1 MTGSGAG
8 FDQRNSGNK
17 CREEMVSMAVLG
29 TVSLKKWTEV
39 SGKNPSF
46 SVECRLGSQVTRSQ
60 KFRCGD
66 RGFED
71 PDARLMA
78 LRFGFLTEGL
88 VAFRSFLFEG
98 SKKRGLVYICVRR
111 NRACGLRFADVVIR
125 VESGVTRSISFKGS
139 GSSDGDDDAVERAF
153 SFVTGSG
160 IGNWVRWFMGQQ
172 VESPSLQQ
180 GGGVCGHCGQRK
192 QQQQQQE
199 ESDDPQCEQQISED
213 YKCFSCKKIE
223 RDEITII
230 RMDEQGEY
238 KAVPVE
244 DISADN
250 KSVGLSGS
258 ESVCSVCGCEDN
270 EKFETM
276 IHPPCNCNGSSFLA
290 HPSCVFASLAIFRR
304 GNNQAPA
311 SCKVCGGRGTMILG
325 SPEEGSSKPT
335 GVNPNFR
342 RNTTNATQK
351 KGVKR
356 VSSDLTNGGVEKAD
370 LSEIQPLQIF
380 NEESGRKAVQDPQKD
395 DFSIS
400 ESEKLGITIPTRRFD
415 DAVASVPIKKRKY
428 TLFQLP
434 SPPPASPTPASPLRS
449 SSPELA
455 ASLVRSE
462 GLPSAKQE
470 QGEQQVLEGMA
481 FTGESLHEKYTEVV
495 GQPLNENTL
504 KIPSSV
510 GYFPQDIGVAN
521 LSGNSRFPMSAS
533 IGKPG
538 SNSLE
543 DRVSKV
549 ELMEFKTPKPTPEIL
564 NDGDIGSQDN
574 KQEVYSCM
582 DTMKQEEDFRR
593 RDHVLQ
599 SDLLLTAEN
608 EIHVIEGISD
618 CNNLSRTDNITC
630 METEESMELGLC
642 CNSVALGSRTHLETT
657 GCSKMSSVAGECSAA
672 GLQEDGEKQEKGIL
686 LRLDSGYFND
696 DRSHW
701 DLNTPMDSW
710 EKQLEVVNTDSKS
723 EFLPAD
729 TANYKNSE
737 HLDGIQVHILASEA
751 KHDTG
756 KSEQDMLSKVLQA
769 DQDNNALNFSES
781 SASGKD
787 SELDTSLRLRPDAIR
802 DQCKMNLA
810 YMYRSVSLSE
820 ESVAERELNLSIAP
834 SGGACESV
842 INVSGVD
849 AQDDRHF
856 VEKPSDCLL
865 ATDQCLQS
873 DSQLDNTP
881 IDDNVDMFDKT
892 ESSADCKQ
900 DKEPAKD
907 NFEATDGTS
916 YEGNSSGPE
925 TTNENPDLVQINFPS
940 SPSRDQQLIE
950 TVNEDSIVDD
960 ANAATICAVNACVE
974 DINTTRENPRSPE
987 LGLDKQSAEDA
998 TEIAYGGDSEFD
1010 GYDDE
1015 YELVSD
1021 TDNISDTGK
1030 EIVEQAENEH
1040 QAEEGEYR
1048 ETGLHTWVKEDTGEE
1063 LEDEHVDYG
1072 DSDGRD
1078 ADDLGMDLDDRG
1090 KDVEHEKNWDDDQQS
1105 EMEEKYDTDSHHEE
1119 HDSQFDGVVQV
1130 SQAGEEDTKCESV
1143 EAELDIQHATEKQEH
1158 KGDGDVSQTT
1168 EVLGEDISLEVEL
1181 KCHQDQNKGVAAK
1194 SREGRLFTPRQKS
1207 SGWDQLPDGFES
1219 AAEALKAVHGAVHGT
1234 FNKRGRGAAL
1244 VSGGRI
1250 GAMSSRGASSRRD
1263 GVFGE
1268 RMDVDDSMHRKEGF
1282 FIRGRDGSLPTS
1294 PSFASR
1300 KPTRGRIVGRG
1311 GGPSRG
1317 MHNMGRAE
1325 PWADGGTRHL
1335 GPHRHHSP
1343 DYYGDHVGFG
1353 PHVSANAAAMSAAKV
1368 ESSGFVVS
1376 MDGTVTKVVRGG
1388 IRGRRGR
1395 GALMG
1400 RGAPM
1405 GIEESRDFGLQMS
1418 MGPGGLMSDTG
1429 MNVSRARA
1437 IGIGP
1442 DRISAG
1448 NHVGRERY
1456 REPSFG
1462 NNRWDHSIGDSP
1474 HRMDHQLRERN
1485 RSFTPPP
1492 GRRLTR
1498 MLRSHTQSRSRSGTR
1513 SPRPKSSPRGSTG
1526 AGIGRG
1532 PAPRRR
1538 SRTPPTLRSESRM
1551 DRPKSP
1557 LFQSVGSFEHR
1568 MFLPSSRTRRSPPQ
1582 SSKWSYDRRDTNHFK
1597 DSEYKRSFR
1606 GGSPSKRMSPRVVH
1620 ESGLMSS
1627 PGRLKHSEYRGTVY
1641 TSRTAEFGGD
1651 SRRFKHDESE
1661 DVRLKQSDNSGRS
1674 IDVGSADIRRYR
1686 RQDDEGDCQA
1696 RNSRAKDAG
1705 ISREQ
1710 GRGDH
1715 NSRL

>member
-1 MTGSGAG
+1 MVGSGAG

-125 VESGVTRSISFKGS
+125 VDSGVTRSISFKGS
-139 GSSDGDDDAVERAF
+139 GSSDGDDDAVERAL

-172 VESPSLQQ
+172 VEGPSLQQ

-192 QQQQQQE
+192 QQHQHQE

-213 YKCFSCKKIE
+213 YMCFSCKKIE

-244 DISADN
+244 EICTDN
-250 KSVGLSGS
+250 KSAGLSVS

-270 EKFETM
+270 ENFEIM
-276 IHPPCNCNGSSFLA
+276 MHSCSCNGGSVLA
-290 HPSCVFASLAIFRR
+290 HPSCVSASLATFRT
-304 GNNQAPA
+304 GSNQAPA
-311 SCKVCGGRGTMILG
+311 SCKVCGGRGTIG
-325 SPEEGSSKPT
+325 SPEEGTSKLLML
-335 GVNPNFR
+335 NPNFR

-356 VSSDLTNGGVEKAD
+356 VSSDLTNGGVGKAD
-370 LSEIQPLQIF
+370 LSEIQPLKTF

-395 DFSIS
+395 DFSFS
-400 ESEKLGITIPTRRFD
+400 ESEKLGVTIPTRRFD

-470 QGEQQVLEGMA
+470 QGEQQVLEG
-481 FTGESLHEKYTEVV
+481 
-495 GQPLNENTL
+495 
-504 KIPSSV
+504 
-510 GYFPQDIGVAN
+510 
-521 LSGNSRFPMSAS
+521 
-533 IGKPG
+533 KPG

-549 ELMEFKTPKPTPEIL
+549 ELVEFKNPKPTPERL

-574 KQEVYSCM
+574 KQEVYACV
-582 DTMKQEEDFRR
+582 DILKQEEDFRR
-593 RDHVLQ
+593 RDHVLE
-599 SDLLLTAEN
+599 SDLLATAEN
-608 EIHVIEGISD
+608 KIHVIEGISD
-618 CNNLSRTDNITC
+618 CNNLSRTDHITC
-630 METEESMELGLC
+630 METEESMELALC
-642 CNSVALGSRTHLETT
+642 SNSIALGSRNHLETT

-672 GLQEDGEKQEKGIL
+672 GLQEDGEKQEKGML

-710 EKQLEVVNTDSKS
+710 EKQLEVVNTNSKP

-729 TANYKNSE
+729 TANNKNSE

-751 KHDTG
+751 KHDSG

-769 DQDNNALNFSES
+769 DQDNTALNFSES
-781 SASGKD
+781 LAFGND
-787 SELDTSLRLRPDAIR
+787 SELDTSLRLQPDAILN
-802 DQCKMNLA
+802 QCKINLA
-810 YMYRSVSLSE
+810 YICKSGSLSE

-842 INVSGVD
+842 INVSCVD

-856 VEKPSDCLL
+856 IEKPSDCLL
-865 ATDQCLQS
+865 ATDRSLQS

-900 DKEPAKD
+900 DKEPAED

-916 YEGNSSGPE
+916 YKGNSSGPE
-925 TTNENPDLVQINFPS
+925 TTYENPDLMQKNSPS
-940 SPSRDQQLIE
+940 SPARNQHLIK
-950 TVNEDSIVDD
+950 TVNDDSIVDD

-974 DINTTRENPRSPE
+974 DINTTKENPRSPE
-987 LGLDKQSAEDA
+987 LGLDKQSVEDA

-1021 TDNISDTGK
+1021 TENISDTEK

-1040 QAEEGEYR
+1040 QVEEGEYR
-1048 ETGLHTWVKEDTGEE
+1048 ETGLHTWVERDTGEE

-1119 HDSQFDGVVQV
+1119 QDSQFDGVVQV

-1158 KGDGDVSQTT
+1158 KGDGSLSQTT

-1181 KCHQDQNKGVAAK
+1181 KCHQDQNKGVVAK
-1194 SREGRLFTPRQKS
+1194 SRDGRFFTRQKS

-1219 AAEALKAVHGAVHGT
+1219 AAEALKAVHGT

-1244 VSGGRI
+1244 ISGGRI
-1250 GAMSSRGASSRRD
+1250 GPMSSRGASSRRD

-1317 MHNMGRAE
+1317 MHNMGRAD

-1376 MDGTVTKVVRGG
+1376 MDGTVTKVLRGG

-1400 RGAPM
+1400 RGVPM
-1405 GIEESRDFGLQMS
+1405 GIEESSDFGLQMS

-1557 LFQSVGSFEHR
+1557 LFQNVGSFEHR
-1568 MFLPSSRTRRSPPQ
+1568 MFLSSSRTRRSPPQ

-1597 DSEYKRSFR
+1597 DSEYRRSFR
-1606 GGSPSKRMSPRVVH
+1606 AGSPSKRMSPRGVH
-1620 ESGLMSS
+1620 ESGLMGS

-1641 TSRTAEFGGD
+1641 TSRTAEFGSD
-1651 SRRFKHDESE
+1651 SRRFKRDESE

-1674 IDVGSADIRRYR
+1674 IEVGSTDIRRYR

>member
-1 MTGSGAG
+1 MSGSGAG

-17 CREEMVSMAVLG
+17 CREEMISMAVSEM
-29 TVSLKKWTEV
+29 VSLKKCAEV

-46 SVECRLGSQVTRSQ
+46 SVECIRGSQVTRSK

-71 PDARLMA
+71 PDARLRA

-88 VAFRSFLFEG
+88 VAFRTFLFEG
-98 SKKRGLVYICVRR
+98 SKKRGFVYICVRR

-139 GSSDGDDDAVERAF
+139 GSSDGDDVAVDRALG
-153 SFVTGSG
+153 FVTGSG
-160 IGNWVRWFMGQQ
+160 FGNWVRWFLGQQ
-172 VESPSLQQ
+172 VEGSSPQQ
-180 GGGVCGHCGQRK
+180 GGGVCGHCEQQK
-192 QQQQQQE
+192 QQHQQQE
-199 ESDDPQCEQQISED
+199 EYNDLQCEQQISED
-213 YKCFSCKKIE
+213 YMCFSCKKIE
-223 RDEITII
+223 RGEITII

-238 KAVPVE
+238 NVVPVE
-244 DISADN
+244 EICTDN
-250 KSVGLSGS
+250 KIVGLSGS

-270 EKFETM
+270 EKFEIM
-276 IHPPCNCNGSSFLA
+276 IHPCSCNEGSVLA
-290 HPSCVFASLAIFRR
+290 HPTCVSASLAMCRT
-304 GNNQAPA
+304 GSNQGPA
-311 SCKVCGGRGTMILG
+311 SCKVCGGRGTVIIG
-325 SPEEGSSKPT
+325 SPEEGSSKLT

-356 VSSDLTNGGVEKAD
+356 VSSDLTNGGVGKAD
-370 LSEIQPLQIF
+370 ISENQSPLKLF
-380 NEESGRKAVQDPQKD
+380 NEESGRKTVQDPQKE

-428 TLFQLP
+428 TLFQP
-434 SPPPASPTPASPLRS
+434 SSPPRASSPTPASSLRS
-449 SSPELA
+449 SSPEPA
-455 ASLVRSE
+455 ASIVRSE
-462 GLPSAKQE
+462 GLPAAEQE
-470 QGEQQVLEGMA
+470 QGEQRVVEGMDI
-481 FTGESLHEKYTEVV
+481 TGGSLQEKYIEIA
-495 GQPLNENTL
+495 GQSLNENTG

-510 GYFPQDIGVAN
+510 GYFPQDIGDAN
-521 LSGNSRFPMSAS
+521 LSGNSTLPMYAS

-543 DRVSKV
+543 DTVSKV
-549 ELMEFKTPKPTPEIL
+549 GLMNFKNPKPTIKQEVY
-564 NDGDIGSQDN
+564 DCYIGSQDD
-574 KQEVYSCM
+574 KQEVYACM
-582 DTMKQEEDFRR
+582 DTVKQEEGFRR
-593 RDHVLQ
+593 RDHVLE
-599 SDLLLTAEN
+599 SDLLSTAEN
-608 EIHVIEGISD
+608 KSHVIKGISD
-618 CNNLSRTDNITC
+618 CNNLSRTDDHITC
-630 METEESMELGLC
+630 METEESMGLALC
-642 CNSVALGSRTHLETT
+642 YNPIALGSGNHLETA

-672 GLQEDGEKQEKGIL
+672 GELKYGEKQEKGML

-710 EKQLEVVNTDSKS
+710 EKQPEVVNTDPKPQL
-723 EFLPAD
+723 LPVD
-729 TANYKNSE
+729 TANNKNSE

-751 KHDTG
+751 KHDSG

-769 DQDNNALNFSES
+769 GHDHNALNFSEGL
-781 SASGKD
+781 ALEKD
-787 SELDTSLRLRPDAIR
+787 SELDTSLRLQPDAILNR
-802 DQCKMNLA
+802 SKMNHA
-810 YMYRSVSLSE
+810 YIYKSVSLSKE
-820 ESVAERELNLSIAP
+820 LVAERELNLSMAP
-834 SGGACESV
+834 SGGACELV
-842 INVSGVD
+842 TDVSCVD
-849 AQDDRHF
+849 AQDGRHF
-856 VEKPSDCLL
+856 MEKPSDCIL
-865 ATDQCLQS
+865 AADPSLQS
-873 DSQLDNTP
+873 DCQLDNTP
-881 IDDNVDMFDKT
+881 VDDNVDMFDKT
-892 ESSADCKQ
+892 ESSPDCKQ
-900 DKEPAKD
+900 EKEPAED
-907 NFEATDGTS
+907 NLEAIDGTS
-916 YEGNSSGPE
+916 HKGNSSGPE
-925 TTNENPDLVQINFPS
+925 TNYENLDLVQKG
-940 SPSRDQQLIE
+940 SPSALASDQHLIK

-960 ANAATICAVNACVE
+960 ASAATIRDIDACVE
-974 DINTTRENPRSPE
+974 DINTTRENPGSPE

-1021 TDNISDTGK
+1021 TEK
-1030 EIVEQAENEH
+1030 EFVEQAENEH
-1040 QAEEGEYR
+1040 QVEEGEYR
-1048 ETGLHTWVKEDTGEE
+1048 ETGLHSWVKEDTGEE

-1090 KDVEHEKNWDDDQQS
+1090 KDVEHEKNWDDGLQS

-1119 HDSQFDGVVQV
+1119 HDSQFEGAVQV
-1130 SQAGEEDTKCESV
+1130 NQAGEEDTKCESV
-1143 EAELDIQHATEKQEH
+1143 ASEIDIEHVTEKGEH
-1158 KGDGDVSQTT
+1158 KGDGSVSQAT
-1168 EVLGEDISLEVEL
+1168 ELLGEDISLEVEL
-1181 KCHQDQNKGVAAK
+1181 KCQQDQNKGAAAK
-1194 SREGRLFTPRQKS
+1194 SREGRFFTPRQKS

-1219 AAEALKAVHGAVHGT
+1219 AAEALKAVHGT

-1250 GAMSSRGASSRRD
+1250 GPMSSRGASSRRD
-1263 GVFGE
+1263 AGFGE
-1268 RMDVDDSMHRKEGF
+1268 RMDVDDSMYRKEGF

-1317 MHNMGRAE
+1317 MHNMGRTD

-1343 DYYGDHVGFG
+1343 DYYDDHVGFG

-1376 MDGTVTKVVRGG
+1376 MDGTVTKFVRGG

-1395 GALMG
+1395 GGSMG
-1400 RGAPM
+1400 RGSPM
-1405 GIEESRDFGLQMS
+1405 GIEESRDYGLQMS

-1429 MNVSRARA
+1429 MNMSRARA

-1448 NHVGRERY
+1448 GHVGRERY
-1456 REPSFG
+1456 RELSFG

-1474 HRMDHQLRERN
+1474 QRMDHQLRERN

-1498 MLRSHTQSRSRSGTR
+1498 IFRSQTQSRSRSGTR
-1513 SPRPKSSPRGSTG
+1513 SPRPKSPPRGSTG
-1526 AGIGRG
+1526 VGIGRG

-1538 SRTPPTLRSESRM
+1538 SRTPPALRSESRM

-1568 MFLPSSRTRRSPPQ
+1568 MSFLPSSRTRRSPPQ

-1606 GGSPSKRMSPRVVH
+1606 TGSPSKRMSPRGVH
-1620 ESGLMSS
+1620 ESGLMGS

-1641 TSRTAEFGGD
+1641 SSRTAEFGSD
-1651 SRRFKHDESE
+1651 SRRFKRDESE
-1661 DVRLKQSDNSGRS
+1661 DVRLKQSDNSGRPVE
-1674 IDVGSADIRRYR
+1674 VGSTDIRRYR
-1686 RQDDEGDCQA
+1686 RQDDEGNCQA